1 MPPPALDKG
10 RENDVPGLGAVC
22 MALSSAKQINIQN
35 VLTHEDICDS
45 LLVNFEVVDPTLLSQ
60 GSALEQPGRLVLRVF
75 IKHLIADLDALV
87 ILLSIEAGSSEE
99 KWVH

>member
-1 MPPPALDKG
+1 
-10 RENDVPGLGAVC
+10 
-22 MALSSAKQINIQN
+22 MALSSAQQINIQN

-45 LLVNFEVVDPTLLSQ
+45 LLVNLEVVDPTLLRK
-60 GSALEQPGRLVLRVF
+60 GSALEQPGGLVLRVF

-87 ILLSIEAGSSEE
+87 VLLSIEAGSSKK